1 MSHLAET
8 IVSAARAL
16 PEGCLLSAKDFLH
29 LATRAAVD
37 QTLSRLTR
45 EGKLMR
51 VARGAYAAPV
61 MGRFGARPPSTDAV
75 VKAIKSASGEVI
87 VATGASEANA
97 LGLTT
102 QVPTR
107 EVFLT
112 SGRSRTLQLG
122 NRTVELKHG
131 KRWQLALGARLSG
144 KAVRALSWMGPERA
158 SSALKALHTK
168 LPPEEWAAMRSA
180 RSVMPSWMARAI
192 SEVSEHA

>member
-16 PEGCLLSAKDFLH
+16 PEGSLLSAKDFLH

-51 VARGAYAAPV
+51 VGCGAYAAP
-61 MGRFGARPPSTDAV
+61 MFSRFGARPPSTEAV
-75 VKAIKSASGEVI
+75 LKAIESTRGEVI
-87 VATGASEANA
+87 VASGAAEANA
-97 LGLTT
+97 LGLST

-107 EVFLT
+107 EIFLT
-112 SGRSRTLQLG
+112 TGRPRKFRLG
-122 NRTVELKHG
+122 KRTVEIRHG
-131 KRWQLALGARLSG
+131 NRWQMVLGARPSG
-144 KAVRALSWMGPERA
+144 KAIRALSWLGPERA
-158 SSALKALHTK
+158 PSALKMLHTK